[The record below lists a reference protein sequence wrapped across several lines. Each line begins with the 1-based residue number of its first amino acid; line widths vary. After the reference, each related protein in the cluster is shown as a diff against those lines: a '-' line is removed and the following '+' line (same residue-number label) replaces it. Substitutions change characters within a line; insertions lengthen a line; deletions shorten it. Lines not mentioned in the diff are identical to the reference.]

1 MKFKTALTA
10 FILPL
15 AYLIGFSSPAFA
27 ASRTITTSGIE
38 LNPAIEQLSVN
49 AGQTTASFPIE
60 LHNSTS
66 KSTIIYVSKND
77 FTALN
82 QTGQVSFYGN
92 NYDPNLNPHGL
103 ASNLIPSVTQ
113 FSLNANQS
121 LKVNVTVDNINGLA
135 PGGHY
140 GAVTFFVG
148 YPPHSKNSRAEVS
161 NNQVLTSIVFLTTA
175 GKGTQALKLN
185 QPLLSSFYFSMPS
198 SMSLVIANSG
208 NTQTTPRGYVTIQS
222 KNGETELARGILN
235 EQSGLVLPASA
246 RLFDVNLRS
255 EKHSWFG
262 GTYKFVVAYR
272 PDNATQFQYYQKSF
286 YVVGAAIIWMILL
299 LIILIAVILIW
310 LSKRRP
316 KKINPAHISI

>member
-208 NTQTTPRGYVTIQS
+208 N
-222 KNGETELARGILN
+222 LN